1 MRHVDWDLRRE
12 GCAWEGDEASER
24 WELTP
29 EKFEMYEGRLF
40 FDDEATNPV
49 ARPPARE
56 RGCRCSRSPW
66 RSECVAIRHR
76 GSVAARP
83 DGLMNDDIDYRLPR
97 LVGLRHVREHVLWL
111 RFSDGVQG
119 EVDLADGLTGE
130 LLEPLQDTAEFA
142 QARIEDG
149 HLAWPNGADWAPES
163 LRDRLGASYE
173 CVPHA
178 IDDARADAADADPG
192 GARDQPILWN
202 RHSHARE

>member
-1 MRHVDWDLRRE
+1 MKE
-12 GCAWEGDEASER
+12 S
-24 WELTP
+24 
-29 EKFEMYEGRLF
+29 
-40 FDDEATNPV
+40 
-49 ARPPARE
+49 
-56 RGCRCSRSPW
+56 
-66 RSECVAIRHR
+66 
-76 GSVAARP
+76 
-83 DGLMNDDIDYRLPR
+83 IDYRLPR

-178 IDDARADAADADPG
+178 IDDARADALTQIPEVPEISRFYGIVIRMLANEHAPPHFHAVYGSDEISVLIRDGIVTGHFPSR
-192 GARDQPILWN
+192 ARRLVLEW
-202 RHSHARE
+202 REQHERELMSNWERLRAGQAPRTIPPLE